1 MATVMA
7 ELLLADFVN
16 NAADHALVPRES
28 QARNE
33 KKAVQATFDAARY

>member
-1 MATVMA
+1 MATAVA

-16 NAADHALVPRES
+16 NAADNALVRQES

-33 KKAVQATFDAARY
+33 KKTSRS